1 MSTERISVH
10 DSVASRFREAF
21 TTAVQIQILK
31 ESDMESMM
39 IETTSSDECRALI
52 AGAVEQG
59 AHLEHGT
66 AETVSK
72 IPIRILPTVVSGV
85 DKTMQMY

>member
-1 MSTERISVH
+1 MWTQRLLVH
-10 DSVASRFREAF
+10 ESVASQFREAF
-21 TTAVQIQILK
+21 VAAVQIQILK

-39 IETTSSDECRALI
+39 IETTSADEALI

-66 AETVSK
+66 AETVSN
-72 IPIRILPTVVSGV
+72 IPTRILPTVVSGV